1 MQPLPIGLNKVDM
14 DFSSLNFV
22 DYAILL
28 VLAISSILSTLRGMT
43 REALGLLGWAL
54 SVLLARLTAPI
65 LEEPIASIVP
75 NEDLV
80 SGIAWT
86 IPFIITVILWFVL
99 ATLISPGLKK
109 AGLGALDRW
118 LGVVFGFVRGVFIVT
133 AIYVGVVIGLG
144 GEANMPKAATD
155 SQSANVIRALGEV
168 VKPLLPEELSQQL
181 TDGLQEADLEALTP
195 AQPEFVEDGLNAVGA
210 QIDTRDDALQLLS
223 DEQN

>member
-1 MQPLPIGLNKVDM
+1 M
-14 DFSSLNFV
+14 DFASLNFV

-43 REALGLLGWAL
+43 REALGLAGWAL
-54 SVLLARLTAPI
+54 SILMARLVAPI
-65 LEEPIASIVP
+65 LEDPIGNIVP

-99 ATLISPGLKK
+99 ASLISPGLKK

-118 LGVVFGFVRGVFIVT
+118 LGVVFGFVRGVFMVT
-133 AIYVGVVIGLG
+133 AIYIGVVIGLG
-144 GEANMPKAATD
+144 GEDKLPKVASEA
-155 SQSANVIRALGEV
+155 QSANVIRALGQV
-168 VKPLLPEELSQQL
+168 IQPVLPADLREQL
-181 TDGLQEADLEALTP
+181 QAGLNEADLDALTP
-195 AQPEFVEDGLNAVGA
+195 TQPEFIDDGLDTVGA
-210 QIDTRDDALQLLS
+210 KTTERLESLELLN

>member
-1 MQPLPIGLNKVDM
+1 M
-14 DFSSLNFV
+14 DFSSLNFI
-22 DYAILL
+22 DYAIL
-28 VLAISSILSTLRGMT
+28 VILAISAVLSTLRGMT

-54 SVLLARLTAPI
+54 AVLLARFIAPF
-65 LEEPIASIVP
+65 LEDPISSVVP

-118 LGVVFGFVRGVFIVT
+118 LGVVFGFIRGVFMVT
-133 AIYVGVVIGLG
+133 AIYIGVVIGLG
-144 GEANMPKAATD
+144 GENNMPKIFTEA
-155 SQSANVIRALGEV
+155 QSANVIRAIGGIV
-168 VKPLLPEELSQQL
+168 TPLLPTDLSEQL
-181 TDGLQEADLEALTP
+181 QAGLGEADIEALTP
-195 AQPEFVEDGLNAVGA
+195 TSPKFIENGLDSVGE
-210 QIDTRDDALQLLS
+210 QKSLTNDALNLLS